1 MHAVFPSSGIR
12 IVNVKNKLFCCGWG
26 YFDSS
31 SGTCVNSTRGS
42 DAPFPVDQGHVIF
55 NRSSGSTSPNNTATV
70 TSTVTL
76 AGVTMKSATTR
87 AITAAGTAA
96 SPLSASG
103 REATVDIAVST
114 TATTAAGTAASPPLT
129 HNQEA
134 TVGVAVGVP
143 LGIALLGFVGM
154 LWRQKKEAIGLRKEK
169 KNWEEKYIALL
180 SLLESK
186 METQRSQ
193 NVPHSSSETLTR
205 YQLEDATIGELA
217 I

>member
-1 MHAVFPSSGIR
+1 MHTVFPSSGIR
-12 IVNVKNKLFCCGWG
+12 IVNVKDKLFCCGWG

-42 DAPFPVDQGHVIF
+42 DAPFPVDHGHVIF
-55 NRSSGSTSPNNTATV
+55 NRSSGSTSPNNTAMV

-76 AGVTMKSATTR
+76 AGVTMKSVT
-87 AITAAGTAA
+87 
-96 SPLSASG
+96 
-103 REATVDIAVST
+103 T

-129 HNQEA
+129 RNREA

-169 KNWEEKYIALL
+169 KNWEERYIALL

-193 NVPHSSSETLTR
+193 NVPHSSSERLTR

-217 I
+217 S

>member
-1 MHAVFPSSGIR
+1 MHTVLPSDGIR
-12 IVNVKNKLFCCGWG
+12 IVNVKDKLFCCGWG

-70 TSTVTL
+70 TSTVTV
-76 AGVTMKSATTR
+76 AGVTMKSVTTR

-96 SPLSASG
+96 SPLSTSG

-129 HNQEA
+129 RKREA

-169 KNWEEKYIALL
+169 ENWEEKYIALL
-180 SLLESK
+180 ESK
-186 METQRSQ
+186 MERQRSQ
-193 NVPHSSSETLTR
+193 NVPHSSSERLTR

-217 I
+217 S

>member
-1 MHAVFPSSGIR
+1 MHTVFPEGGAR
-12 IVNVKNKLFCCGWG
+12 IVNVKDNLFCCGDG

-42 DAPFPVDQGHVIF
+42 DAPFPIDQGHVIF

-76 AGVTMKSATTR
+76 AGVTMKSVT
-87 AITAAGTAA
+87 
-96 SPLSASG
+96 
-103 REATVDIAVST
+103 T

-129 HNQEA
+129 RDREA

-180 SLLESK
+180 ESK

-193 NVPHSSSETLTR
+193 NVPHSSSERLTR

-217 I
+217 S